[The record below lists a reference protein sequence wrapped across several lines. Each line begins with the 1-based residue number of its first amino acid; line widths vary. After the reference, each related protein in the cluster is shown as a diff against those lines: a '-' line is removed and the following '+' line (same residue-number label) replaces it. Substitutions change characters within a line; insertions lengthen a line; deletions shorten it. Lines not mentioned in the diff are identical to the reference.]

1 MFFLIGCGK
10 NVVFDLG
17 FALDGSASIDNNEY
31 RMTKD
36 FVKDIIRSFSI
47 SKQGTHVAL
56 LEYASQPSIKIYFDD
71 NRYYDAN
78 ALLTEVEGLRQAKGG
93 VTNIGGGLKKTLD
106 MFSTGNGMRGDE
118 VRHLKSWVS
127 WHYDLTNCLK

>member
-1 MFFLIGCGK
+1 M
-10 NVVFDLG
+10 G
-17 FALDGSASIDNNEY
+17 FAVDGSASIDNNEY

-71 NRYYDAN
+71 DQYYDAN
-78 ALLTEVEGLRQAKGG
+78 ALLTRVEGLRQAKGG
-93 VTNIGGGLKKTLD
+93 VTNIGGGLKRTLD
-106 MFSTGNGMRGDE
+106 MFSAGYGMRGDE
-118 VRHLKSWVS
+118 VRHLKSRVS
-127 WHYDLTNCLK
+127 